1 MTREPRVA
9 VIGAGSWGTTVA
21 AIAARNGPTV
31 LWSRRPEIAASINEG
46 HENGAY
52 LPGAKL
58 PPALTAT
65 ASLEEAVVGADVL
78 VMGVPSHGF
87 RSVLEQAEPHIRPWI
102 PVVSLSKGLEQGS
115 RMRMTEVVGDVL
127 PGHPAGVLAGPNL
140 AREVLEG
147 FAAAAVVAMADE
159 SVAEALQ
166 TIFRTTIF
174 RVYTS
179 NDVLGVEI
187 AGALKNVFAI
197 AAGMAVGLGT
207 GDNTRAMVLT
217 RSLAELSRLGEAM
230 GGDPR
235 TFAGLAGMGDLIATC
250 ISPLS
255 RNRHVGEQLALGRSL
270 EEITSEMKMVA
281 EGIKTCR
288 VVMEL
293 AEEYGVEMPI
303 AAEVDAVVNDGKPV
317 LEAYRGLA
325 RMKPTH
331 EIHGA
336 GP

>member
-1 MTREPRVA
+1 MSREPRVA

-21 AIAARNGPTV
+21 SIAARHGPTV
-31 LWSRRPEIAASINEG
+31 LWARRPEVAEAVNAE
-46 HENGAY
+46 HVNPAY
-52 LPGAKL
+52 LPGITL
-58 PPALTAT
+58 PETLEAT
-65 ASLEEAVVGADVL
+65 SSLERAVRNADVL

-87 RSVLEQAEPHIRPWI
+87 RAVLGEAVPHVRPWI

-115 RMRMTEVVGDVL
+115 RMRMTQVVCELL

-140 AREVLEG
+140 AREVMEG
-147 FAAAAVVAMADE
+147 YAAAAVVAMADE

-166 TIFRTTIF
+166 SIFRTTLF

-179 NDVLGVEI
+179 HDVLGVEI

-235 TFAGLAGMGDLIATC
+235 TFAGLAGMGDLLATC

-255 RNRHVGEQLALGRSL
+255 RNRFVGEQLALGRSL
-270 EEITSEMKMVA
+270 DEITGEMNMVA
-281 EGIKTCR
+281 EGVKTCR
-288 VVMEL
+288 VVMQL
-293 AEEYGVEMPI
+293 AEEYGVPMPI

-317 LEAYRGLA
+317 VEAYRGLA

-331 EIHGA
+331 EIHGVA
-336 GP
+336 